1 MASSSA
7 PAQQPPPPLEFPP
20 DLVEY
25 TRLGKTG
32 LKVSRVCLGCMSF
45 GSTKWQKWVLDK
57 DESLPIIK
65 RAYDLG
71 VNFFDTADAYS
82 NGQSELILGEALRRY
97 NIPRDQVVIA
107 TKVYFPVSED
117 IGVNTLSRGEDD
129 PSLINRSGLS
139 RKHIFEAVEASLKRL
154 GVSYIDLYQVHRFDY
169 NTEIEETM
177 EALNDLVR
185 MGKVRYIGAS
195 SMYCCYNLLYREEE
209 REMNKYCASE
219 GIAILPWSPLARGLL
234 ATASTNAAPTLRST
248 TDAALKRWF
257 PKESEEDGMVLD
269 RVRQLAG
276 KRGVGSAVV
285 ALAWLL
291 GGKEGHAGS
300 GAGKGVSSVIV
311 GVTKAQLSGKNF
323 FPFGDVSRFNLWVS
337 FYICSYLDELVQASR
352 FVLTKEEVEYLEEPY
367 LPKPVMGHS

>member
-1 MASSSA
+1 MAAADIPDSTA
-7 PAQQPPPPLEFPP
+7 P

-25 TRLGKTG
+25 VRLGKTG
-32 LKVSRVCLGCMSF
+32 LRVSRVCLGCMAF
-45 GSTKWQKWVLDK
+45 GSSKWQKWVLDK
-57 DESLPIIK
+57 DESLPVIK

-71 VNFFDTADAYS
+71 INFFDTADAYS

-154 GVSYIDLYQVHRFDY
+154 GVSYIDLYQIHRFDY

-185 MGKVRYIGAS
+185 MGKVRYLGAS
-195 SMYCCYNLLYREEE
+195 SMYCWQFAKMNHVAELRGWSKFVTMQNFYNLLYREEE
-209 REMNKYCASE
+209 REMIKYCTAE
-219 GIAILPWSPLARGLL
+219 GIAVLPWSPLARGLL
-234 ATASTNAAPTLRST
+234 AHAGATDKPSLRAN

-257 PKESEEDGMVLD
+257 PKESEEDGMILD
-269 RVRQLAG
+269 RVKQLAA
-276 KRGVGSAVV
+276 KRGVATAVV

-291 GGKEGHAGS
+291 GGHKTSMGVGE
-300 GAGKGVSSVIV
+300 GKGVSAVIA
-311 GVTKAQLSGKNF
+311 GVTKPQLSIKLYA
-323 FPFGDVSRFNLWVS
+323 FPNGL
-337 FYICSYLDELVQASR
+337 CSLNCFL
-352 FVLTKEEVEYLEEPY
+352 LI
-367 LPKPVMGHS
+367 

>member
-1 MASSSA
+1 MAAAS
-7 PAQQPPPPLEFPP
+7 QDFPP
-20 DLVEY
+20 DMVEY

-32 LKVSRVCLGCMSF
+32 LKVSRLCLGCMSF

-71 VNFFDTADAYS
+71 INFFDTADAYS

-117 IGVNTLSRGEDD
+117 IGVNTLARGEDD

-139 RKHIFEAVEASLKRL
+139 RKHLFEAVEASLKRL
-154 GVSYIDLYQVHRFDY
+154 GVSYIDLYQIHRFDY

-195 SMYCCYNLLYREEE
+195 SMYCWQFAKMNHIAEKRGWTKFSTMQNFYNLLYREEE
-209 REMNKYCASE
+209 REMIKYCNDE

-234 ATASTNAAPTLRST
+234 ASGGEGAPTLRSS

-257 PKESEEDGMVLD
+257 PKESEEDSMILD
-269 RVRQLAG
+269 RVKQLAG
-276 KRGVGSAVV
+276 KRGVGNAVV

-291 GGKEGHAGS
+291 GGGRDGK
-300 GAGKGVSSVIV
+300 GAGKGVGAVIA
-311 GVTKAQLSGKNF
+311 GVTKAH
-323 FPFGDVSRFNLWVS
+323 
-337 FYICSYLDELVQASR
+337 YLDELVQASR

-367 LPKPVMGHS
+367 LPKPIMGHS

>member
-1 MASSSA
+1 
-7 PAQQPPPPLEFPP
+7 
-20 DLVEY
+20 
-25 TRLGKTG
+25 
-32 LKVSRVCLGCMSF
+32 
-45 GSTKWQKWVLDK
+45 
-57 DESLPIIK
+57 
-65 RAYDLG
+65 
-71 VNFFDTADAYS
+71 
-82 NGQSELILGEALRRY
+82 
-97 NIPRDQVVIA
+97 
-107 TKVYFPVSED
+107 
-117 IGVNTLSRGEDD
+117 
-129 PSLINRSGLS
+129 
-139 RKHIFEAVEASLKRL
+139 
-154 GVSYIDLYQVHRFDY
+154 
-169 NTEIEETM
+169 
-177 EALNDLVR
+177 
-185 MGKVRYIGAS
+185 
-195 SMYCCYNLLYREEE
+195 
-209 REMNKYCASE
+209 MNKYCASE

-311 GVTKAQLSGKNF
+311 GVTKAH
-323 FPFGDVSRFNLWVS
+323 RFNLWVS

>member
-1 MASSSA
+1 M
-7 PAQQPPPPLEFPP
+7 
-20 DLVEY
+20 
-25 TRLGKTG
+25 
-32 LKVSRVCLGCMSF
+32 
-45 GSTKWQKWVLDK
+45 
-57 DESLPIIK
+57 
-65 RAYDLG
+65 
-71 VNFFDTADAYS
+71 DTADAYS

-154 GVSYIDLYQVHRFDY
+154 GISYIDLYQIHRFDY

-185 MGKVRYIGAS
+185 MGKVRYLGAS
-195 SMYCCYNLLYREEE
+195 SMQFAKMNHVAAMKGWAKFVTMQNFYNLLYREEE
-209 REMNKYCASE
+209 REMIKYCNDE

-234 ATASTNAAPTLRST
+234 ATNSANAAPTLRST

-257 PKESEEDGMVLD
+257 PKESEEDAMILD
-269 RVRQLAG
+269 RLRQLAG

-291 GGKEGHAGS
+291 GGNS
-300 GAGKGVSSVIV
+300 GRDSKSTISMGKGVSSAIV
-311 GVTKAQLSGKNF
+311 GITKAH
-323 FPFGDVSRFNLWVS
+323 
-337 FYICSYLDELVQASR
+337 YLDELVQASR
-352 FVLTKEEVEYLEEPY
+352 FILTKEEIQYLEEPY
-367 LPKPVMGHS
+367 LPKPIMGHS